1 MADCAYSGTEFA
13 FDEAGGFM
21 ADTSDR
27 SALVRS
33 LWSGDAGRVTRD
45 VILVIAG
52 TALIAIAARI
62 KVPFYPVPM
71 TLQTLAIMLVAATYG
86 FRLGTITVLAY
97 LLEGALGLPVFTNT
111 PPQVAGPAYFLGT
124 TGGFLA
130 GFVALAAIVGYATDR
145 GWDRSIAKLF
155 AALIVGEVVM
165 FALGFGWLAWFAS
178 LSSGATGLGVA
189 KAWAGGVAPFLLGD
203 LLKIVVA
210 SLAVPAAWMLA
221 GRRDA

>member
-1 MADCAYSGTEFA
+1 MSNP
-13 FDEAGGFM
+13 
-21 ADTSDR
+21 SDR
-27 SALVRS
+27 IALVPS
-33 LWSGDAGRVTRD
+33 LWSADAGRVVRD

-52 TALIAIAARI
+52 TALIAIAAKI

-71 TLQTLAIMLVAATYG
+71 TLQTLAIILVAATYG

-124 TGGFLA
+124 TGGFLL
-130 GFVALAAIVGYATDR
+130 GFVALAAVIGYATDR
-145 GWDRSIAKLF
+145 GWDRSIARLF
-155 AALIVGEVVM
+155 AAIVIGEIVM
-165 FALGFGWLAWFAS
+165 FVLGFGWLAWFAS
-178 LSSGATGLGVA
+178 LSSGTTGLGAA
-189 KAWAGGVAPFLLGD
+189 KAWAGGVSPFLLGD

-210 SLAVPAAWMLA
+210 SLAVPAAWALT